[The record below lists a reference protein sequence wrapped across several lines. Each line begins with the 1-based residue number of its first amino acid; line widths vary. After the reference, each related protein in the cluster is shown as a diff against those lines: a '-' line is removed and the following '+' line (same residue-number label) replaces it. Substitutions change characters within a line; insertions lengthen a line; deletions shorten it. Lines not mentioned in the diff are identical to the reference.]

1 MSTTQNATTEVL
13 AHLRELRASCT
24 RGMAWCSALIWAEKA
39 FLLSGDADDLLW
51 LVDAFVTNGQFRQAE
66 EWLLNPLYAAK
77 CRATPQGRYLAS
89 VVAMRLG
96 RAEEALELLSI
107 DSIRYGGGLASSNS
121 RRSGDLRYERPPPM
135 FETPVAARTAARSEH
150 ETPTASLVSS
160 LSISDHD
167 NNDVATNTAQ
177 QQYMDTASKSQPRTQ
192 ASGKTDVLPLNPRA
206 WMLYMQGAAVIQ
218 LANVGGNEETPG
230 IKTLSMRYP
239 DASYLASSALDM
251 GRTPTQRRSQGQ
263 QIARLGAIDSL
274 VARLWVEALHADPR
288 CWEAWSGIHEY
299 GLLTSEEESQLVE
312 SLDWISSCA
321 GSHVVARF
329 FRDYCLAT
337 HTSFSLGTCTVD
349 ATARLLSVYPQLTG
363 DPALRT
369 IQAARLLALGCARES
384 LEYTVTVLEQRRVP
398 DPSAT
403 AIHITSLTVLHA
415 KDALFRIAH
424 ELAEEFGISSIKRAE
439 IEPAD
444 TVSSLPSIMSLGSGS
459 GSFGSGFGS
468 SVGIP
473 MSLPRG
479 TAAGAAVSGAG
490 RVRSGARGLLIPET
504 PSKGGAGA
512 GFGGGGAATSGSLRR
527 TGGSVQGVAGAIAQ
541 SSSAAATA
549 AWRGL
554 WGLPTWTHPGPP
566 VMATYPCALGPTQS
580 SAVSTEMS
588 MSTLGTFTTTNA
600 QSVGSPTQYEF
611 IGASLAW
618 YAIGCYYLVSAT
630 LATLPGVSQHEW
642 PLAGM
647 LYGAG
652 FAAPA
657 SSHVGVGDS
666 AVALRRSA
674 PLSPEGEHALAE
686 ARRWLAKTTL
696 ASPRS
701 IVAWVAFAHTF
712 VISREWESATRALHT
727 AVGLCGC
734 EGIIHSGGRDS
745 ESAAPAMPPQ
755 MRSKRTKRSEDTP
768 SFDADSSDSSSGN
781 NGPSN
786 KSGGY
791 ADGRAGGSD
800 FERGSLLAHAPLA
813 SLGSVYLQMGDLAM
827 AESCF
832 DASARCLSGRHIS
845 GWLAAWSAVLEPL
858 ENADILTWSSDEK
871 RVCSD
876 EIGRIPTSHID
887 PQLLNDVGVLYY
899 NRGAYAKARLA
910 FALALAAL
918 HTKSRVQRSLNMAF
932 NDPLPNRRANSKL
945 SPELRAYL
953 ALLSANL
960 GSTLRK
966 LGDYTAALIC
976 LRSAI
981 ELAPYSMSI
990 QLSVA
995 FTLHQRAIDCY
1006 HDPDYDSNVD
1016 LDKAI
1021 DAYHRILAEHPG
1033 DPVIT
1038 DLLTL
1043 ALELSNSLQDILS
1056 LSNILGIDGVPDL
1069 DSETFELKDPSEM
1082 GLFGPLG
1089 SARGNM
1095 DDDSGSH
1102 SSSKNS
1108 AQTPHAAEDGG
1119 PTLSQSGASSS
1130 DEDSDEVMDIEED
1143 SNDNSESD
1151 SDMAMD

>member
-1 MSTTQNATTEVL
+1 MSDAQNATLEVL
-13 AHLRELRASCT
+13 THLRDLRASCAK
-24 RGMAWCSALIWAEKA
+24 GMAWCSALIWAEKV
-39 FLLSGDADDLLW
+39 FLLSGDTDDLLW
-51 LVDAFVTNGQFRQAE
+51 LVDALVTNGQFRQAE
-66 EWLLNPLYAAK
+66 EWLLNPLYAAR

-96 RAEEALELLSI
+96 RAEEALELLGI
-107 DSIRYGGGLASSNS
+107 DTVRYSGSVSNRHSS
-121 RRSGDLRYERPPPM
+121 DLGYGRPPV
-135 FETPVAARTAARSEH
+135 FETPVSAKASLGIGH

-160 LSISDHD
+160 LSISEQYTGI
-167 NNDVATNTAQ
+167 ASASTAQ
-177 QQYMDTASKSQPRTQ
+177 HMDTASKTQPRGKT
-192 ASGKTDVLPLNPRA
+192 SGKIDVLPLNPRA

-218 LANVGGNEETPG
+218 LANVGGNEDTPG
-230 IKTLSMRYP
+230 IKALSMRHP
-239 DASYLASSALDM
+239 ASSYGLWPGSSQPGLVPGALNS
-251 GRTPTQRRSQGQ
+251 GKTPIPRRTREQVAQ
-263 QIARLGAIDSL
+263 LGTIDSL
-274 VARLWVEALHADPR
+274 VARLWIEALRTDPR

-299 GLLTSEEESQLVE
+299 GLLTSEEESQLIE
-312 SLDWISSCA
+312 GLDWISSCA
-321 GSHVVARF
+321 GSHAAASF
-329 FRDYCLAT
+329 FKDYCLAT
-337 HTSFSLGTCTVD
+337 RTSFSLGGGTVG
-349 ATARLLSVYPQLTG
+349 ATERLLSAYPQLTS

-384 LEYTVTVLEQRRVP
+384 IEYTVDVLEQRHVP

-415 KDALFRIAH
+415 KEALFRISH

-444 TVSSLPSIMSLGSGS
+444 TALSMPSIAPPGSTS
-459 GSFGSGFGS
+459 GSFGGG
-468 SVGIP
+468 VGIP

-479 TAAGAAVSGAG
+479 SAVGAAVSGAG
-490 RVRSGARGLLIPET
+490 RVRTGARGLLIPET
-504 PSKGGAGA
+504 PSKGGSGP
-512 GFGGGGAATSGSLRR
+512 GMGGNGAATTGSLRR
-527 TGGSVQGVAGAIAQ
+527 AGSSFQGVASAVIKSA
-541 SSSAAATA
+541 SSAATA

-630 LATLPGVSQHEW
+630 LMTLPGVSQQEW

-647 LYGAG
+647 VYGTG
-652 FAAPA
+652 FTAPTPG
-657 SSHVGVGDS
+657 HIGVGD
-666 AVALRRSA
+666 AAATLRRSI

-712 VISREWESATRALHT
+712 IISREWESATRALHT

-745 ESAAPAMPPQ
+745 ATVPAMSPQ
-755 MRSKRTKRSEDTP
+755 TPSKRTKQP
-768 SFDADSSDSSSGN
+768 DSSLFLESDS
-781 NGPSN
+781 NGSTKN
-786 KSGGY
+786 DRGDHISRK
-791 ADGRAGGSD
+791 AGGSD

-813 SLGSVYLQMGDLAM
+813 SLGSVYLQMGDLTM

-832 DASARCLSGRHIS
+832 DASARCLSGHPVS
-845 GWLAAWSAVLEPL
+845 DWLSAWKPTLESL
-858 ENADILTWSSDEK
+858 EGSDILAWCSDEK
-871 RVCSD
+871 RVSSD
-876 EIGRIPTSHID
+876 EAGKILTSQTD

-899 NRGAYAKARLA
+899 NSGEYVKARLA
-910 FALALAAL
+910 FSLALAAL
-918 HTKSRVQRSLNMAF
+918 HAKSRMQRSLHMAF
-932 NDPLPNRRANSKL
+932 VHPSSTRRTAVKL
-945 SPELRAYL
+945 SPELKAYL

-960 GSTLRK
+960 GNTLRK
-966 LGDYTAALIC
+966 LGDYNASLLC
-976 LRSAI
+976 LRNAA
-981 ELAPYSMSI
+981 ELAPYSMGI

-995 FTLHQRAIDCY
+995 FTLHQCAIDCY
-1006 HDPDYDSNVD
+1006 HDPNYDSNGD
-1016 LDKAI
+1016 LDQAI
-1021 DAYHRILAEHPG
+1021 DSYHRILAEHPG
-1033 DPVIT
+1033 DPVTT

-1043 ALELSNSLQDILS
+1043 GLELSNSLQVISS
-1056 LSNILGIDGVPDL
+1056 LSNILGIDGMPDL
-1069 DSETFELKDPSEM
+1069 VPETFELKDPAEL
-1082 GLFGPLG
+1082 GLFGPLD
-1089 SARGNM
+1089 SADG
-1095 DDDSGSH
+1095 DDAEGSH
-1102 SSSKNS
+1102 ASSRHSVQES
-1108 AQTPHAAEDGG
+1108 QTADENQV
-1119 PTLSQSGASSS
+1119 LSQSAS

-1143 SNDNSESD
+1143 SDGNSGSD